1 MAKKRAKL
9 VKQLEDRVVELKG
22 ETLKVFFFMGCLD
35 TKETKKVRKSLY
47 VTVEI

>member
-22 ETLKVFFFMGCLD
+22 ETLKVFFFHGLLGHQGNKKD
-35 TKETKKVRKSLY
+35 KEVPLCHR
-47 VTVEI
+47 